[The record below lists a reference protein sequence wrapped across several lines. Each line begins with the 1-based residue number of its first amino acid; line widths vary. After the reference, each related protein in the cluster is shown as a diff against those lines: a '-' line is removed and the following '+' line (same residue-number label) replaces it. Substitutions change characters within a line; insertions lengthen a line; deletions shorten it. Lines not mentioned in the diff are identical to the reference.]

1 MKPCSRHKGKGM
13 VESKKNTIYSL
24 IVLLPSIILLLIFVY
39 GFIGNSFYVSLTDW
53 GTGAALRE
61 NPVKNF
67 IGLENYRQLFTGA
80 INERFRQDLVNAIF
94 YSLFLVAGT
103 LAVGLFLAILLDKGP
118 KGEHVL
124 RTIFL
129 FPMALSFI
137 VTGTIWR
144 WVFSPKGGVNLIPT
158 WFGAEKGDFLWLSS
172 RKLVMTFNW
181 QNILQII
188 ALILFVIC
196 ALILYSGWKNGRRT
210 RTIWGAVLSGL
221 MLFYALV
228 LHYVLPPIL
237 PYEETHGFSMATI
250 GIIIAAVW
258 QYSGYTMALYLAG
271 LRGLP
276 IAMYESAKMD
286 GAGDLTYYFKIAI
299 PNMWPITLSAI
310 IIISHISLKLFALI
324 FSMAGADNAS
334 TGHPSVLMYLVT
346 FRANNFANGA
356 AISVILFLMA
366 ALFIIPYLI
375 QSYRARR

>member
-1 MKPCSRHKGKGM
+1 M
-13 VESKKNTIYSL
+13 VESKKNMIYSIL
-24 IVLLPSIILLLIFVY
+24 VLLPSVILLLVFVY

-53 GTGAALRE
+53 GSGAALRE

-67 IGLENYRQLFTGA
+67 IGIENYRQLFSGA
-80 INERFRQDLVNAIF
+80 IHERFRQDLINAVF
-94 YSLFLVAGT
+94 YSIFLVAGA

-118 KGEHVL
+118 KGEHTL

-144 WVFSPKGGVNLIPT
+144 WVFSPNGGVNLIPT
-158 WFGAEKGDFLWLSS
+158 WFGMEKGEFLWLSS
-172 RKLVMTFNW
+172 RDFILTFNW
-181 QNILQII
+181 QNILQIV
-188 ALILFVIC
+188 AVILF
-196 ALILYSGWKNGRRT
+196 LIFAIVAYRGWSKGEKKMMVT
-210 RTIWGAVLSGL
+210 GMSLGAF
-221 MLFYALV
+221 MLFYAVV
-228 LHYVLPPIL
+228 LHHLLPPIF
-237 PYEETHGFSMATI
+237 PYEEAHGFNLATI

-276 IAMYESAKMD
+276 VSMYESAKLD
-286 GAGDLTYYFKIAI
+286 GASDFKYYMSVAI
-299 PNMWPITLSAI
+299 PNMWPITLSAVI
-310 IIISHISLKLFALI
+310 ILSHISLKLFALI

-334 TGHPSVLMYLVT
+334 TGHPSVLMYLTT
-346 FRANNFANGA
+346 FRANNFAMGA

-375 QSYRARR
+375 QSYRSRR